1 MILNNY
7 FKNIIYGGIDGII
20 TMFNIIAG
28 IKGGGLKYYV
38 ILIVGVAALFSDA
51 VSMGFSSYLSEKA
64 HNIFLRKNKRKNINE
79 NKDENEYLHGLTT
92 FISFII
98 FGSIPLITYLLTK
111 NINNSFMITVFST
124 VFSLFILGIFQSYY
138 TEQKWYVASFSLIIY
153 GLIAAFISYTIANK
167 ISKYLD

>member
-7 FKNIIYGGIDGII
+7 FKNVIYGGIDGII

-28 IKGGGLKYYV
+28 IKGAGLKYYI
-38 ILIVGVAALFSDA
+38 ILIVGFAALFSDA

-64 HNIFLRKNKRKNINE
+64 HNIFLRKQKKDNEINK
-79 NKDENEYLHGLTT
+79 NEYLYGFTT

-111 NINNSFMITVFST
+111 NINNSFMITIFST
-124 VFSLFILGIFQSYY
+124 IFSLFILGIFQSYF
-138 TEQKWYVASFSLIIY
+138 TEQKWYIASFSLIIY
-153 GLIAAFISYTIANK
+153 GLTAAFISYTIANK
-167 ISKYLD
+167 ISKYFD

>member
-51 VSMGFSSYLSEKA
+51 VSMGFSSFLSEKA
-64 HNIFLRKNKRKNINE
+64 HNIFLKEKGKKQENE
-79 NKDENEYLHGLTT
+79 NDNEYLHGLTT
-92 FISFII
+92 FMSFII

-138 TEQKWYVASFSLIIY
+138 TQQIWYVASFSLIFY

-167 ISKYLD
+167 ISKYVN

>member
-51 VSMGFSSYLSEKA
+51 VSMGFSSFLSEKA
-64 HNIFLRKNKRKNINE
+64 HNIFLKKKGRKQENE
-79 NKDENEYLHGLTT
+79 NDNEYLHGLTT
-92 FISFII
+92 FMSFII

-138 TEQKWYVASFSLIIY
+138 TQQIWYVASFSLIFY

-167 ISKYLD
+167 ISKYVN